1 MVDLHTHSTESDGEL
16 SPGEL
21 IDQANENGL
30 SAIALTDHDTV
41 AGVDEAQARSD
52 IKNIRFIPG
61 VEISVQFEP
70 GECHLLGL
78 NLKKERI
85 VHIEE
90 FLKERRRHREIRNQK
105 MIQCMRDD
113 DLDISLDA
121 MYNQFHGDV
130 IGRLHF
136 ARWLIAAGKAR
147 DVPDAFKKW
156 LGVGRPYYARNSLPS
171 MAESVQIIHQS
182 GGQAVVAHPKSL
194 WISWSRLNTQLAEWK
209 KMGLDGIEALHSGT
223 SKNDVKRLLE
233 LAQTHDLFITG
244 GSDFHGTSRPDRVLG
259 HGPQGMRLDDSLL
272 EPFQ

>member
-16 SPGEL
+16 SPSEL
-21 IDQANENGL
+21 IDLADETGL
-30 SAIALTDHDTV
+30 SAIALTDHDTI
-41 AGVDEAQARSD
+41 AGINEAQVRSD
-52 IKNIRFIPG
+52 MKGIRFIPG
-61 VEISVQFEP
+61 VEINVQFEL

-78 NLKKERI
+78 NLKKDKI
-85 VHIEE
+85 VHIEK
-90 FLKERRRHREIRNQK
+90 FLMEIRRHRVTRNQK
-105 MIQCMRDD
+105 MIQCMQND

-121 MYNQFHGDV
+121 LYSQFHGDV

-147 DVPDAFKKW
+147 DVPDAFRKW
-156 LGVGRPYYARNSLPS
+156 LGVGRPYYVRNSLPS
-171 MAESVQIIHQS
+171 MAESVQVIHQS

-194 WISWSRLNTQLAEWK
+194 WISWGRLNMQLAEWK
-209 KMGLDGIEALHSGT
+209 SMGLDGIEALHSGN

-259 HGPQGMRLDDSLL
+259 HGPQGMCLDDSLL